1 MRVVVWECT
10 KGRFEWQYGVNEM
23 VHIISGEVFIL
34 DQSGDERRLGPGNTA
49 FFPVG
54 SRSTWRV
61 TQDVRK
67 LAVCHDPVPSLGQIR
82 RTRLEEDHRTATA
95 RFRPDAKPSSVLRG
109 FC

>member
-1 MRVVVWECT
+1 MRILSYDLLLSTIAVAPIVIVGRQDVWE
-10 KGRFEWQYGVNEM
+10 
-23 VHIISGEVFIL
+23 
-34 DQSGDERRLGPGNTA
+34 
-49 FFPVG
+49 
-54 SRSTWRV
+54 
-61 TQDVRK
+61 